1 MIQHIKKRAVMVG
14 YIGATL
20 LMLASPIATAR
31 NTSLSDRALD
41 ELHEFA
47 ANHLDA
53 VQALSFRDGV
63 EYCGLLGYDAN
74 GQLTAT
80 TPTKGHEHSCS
91 VENEPNGFTVVASY
105 HTHGPYFIGADS
117 EAPSMSDLEN
127 DFAERIYGYIAT
139 PGGRVWFNDWEFEES
154 TMLYGQGSVA
164 IAPNFRECFAFLPD
178 DYYTLSKLQRR
189 ASSDTGDC

>member
-1 MIQHIKKRAVMVG
+1 MSG
-14 YIGATL
+14 
-20 LMLASPIATAR
+20 
-31 NTSLSDRALD
+31 
-41 ELHEFA
+41 
-47 ANHLDA
+47 
-53 VQALSFRDGV
+53 
-63 EYCGLLGYDAN
+63 
-74 GQLTAT
+74 
-80 TPTKGHEHSCS
+80 TKI
-91 VENEPNGFTVVASY
+91 VENGINSFKLWLEFEDS
-105 HTHGPYFIGADS
+105 GPWD
-117 EAPSMSDLEN
+117 DLEN